1 MFFLFTEANYLY
13 CTNSSLLIEL
23 ICHYSKNGKILQFLY
38 GGELT
43 VQNTPE
49 ILGDVIKAARQRSGI
64 TMEELA
70 YKVGVTERYLYRIEN
85 ENKKPSFDVLF
96 QLIRELSIFPDEIF
110 YPEMNNVNLDL
121 EQLIRMLYTLDPE
134 TLSIIKSIVEI
145 FFKKL

>member
-1 MFFLFTEANYLY
+1 M
-13 CTNSSLLIEL
+13 
-23 ICHYSKNGKILQFLY
+23 
-38 GGELT
+38 
-43 VQNTPE
+43 QNTPE
-49 ILGDVIKAARQRSGI
+49 ILGGIIKAARQRSGI

>member
-1 MFFLFTEANYLY
+1 M
-13 CTNSSLLIEL
+13 
-23 ICHYSKNGKILQFLY
+23 
-38 GGELT
+38 
-43 VQNTPE
+43 QNTPE
-49 ILGDVIKAARQRSGI
+49 ILGDIIKAARQRSGI

-121 EQLIRMLYTLDPE
+121 EQLIRMLCTLDPE

>member
-1 MFFLFTEANYLY
+1 M
-13 CTNSSLLIEL
+13 
-23 ICHYSKNGKILQFLY
+23 
-38 GGELT
+38 
-43 VQNTPE
+43 QNTPE

-134 TLSIIKSIVEI
+134 TLIIIKSIVEI

>member
-1 MFFLFTEANYLY
+1 M
-13 CTNSSLLIEL
+13 
-23 ICHYSKNGKILQFLY
+23 
-38 GGELT
+38 
-43 VQNTPE
+43 QNTPE

>member
-1 MFFLFTEANYLY
+1 M
-13 CTNSSLLIEL
+13 
-23 ICHYSKNGKILQFLY
+23 
-38 GGELT
+38 
-43 VQNTPE
+43 QNTPE

-64 TMEELA
+64 TMKELA

>member
-1 MFFLFTEANYLY
+1 M
-13 CTNSSLLIEL
+13 
-23 ICHYSKNGKILQFLY
+23 
-38 GGELT
+38 
-43 VQNTPE
+43 QNTPE

-85 ENKKPSFDVLF
+85 ENKKPCFDVLF

>member
-1 MFFLFTEANYLY
+1 M
-13 CTNSSLLIEL
+13 
-23 ICHYSKNGKILQFLY
+23 
-38 GGELT
+38 
-43 VQNTPE
+43 QNTPE
-49 ILGDVIKAARQRSGI
+49 ILGDIIKAARQRSGI

-96 QLIRELSIFPDEIF
+96 QLIHELSIFPDEIF

>member
-1 MFFLFTEANYLY
+1 M
-13 CTNSSLLIEL
+13 
-23 ICHYSKNGKILQFLY
+23 
-38 GGELT
+38 
-43 VQNTPE
+43 QNTPE
-49 ILGDVIKAARQRSGI
+49 ILGDVIKTARQRSGI

-96 QLIRELSIFPDEIF
+96 RLIRELSISPDEIF

-121 EQLIRMLYTLDPE
+121 EELIRMLYTLGPE

>member
-1 MFFLFTEANYLY
+1 M
-13 CTNSSLLIEL
+13 
-23 ICHYSKNGKILQFLY
+23 
-38 GGELT
+38 
-43 VQNTPE
+43 QNTPE
-49 ILGDVIKAARQRSGI
+49 ILGDVIKTARQRSGI

>member
-1 MFFLFTEANYLY
+1 M
-13 CTNSSLLIEL
+13 
-23 ICHYSKNGKILQFLY
+23 
-38 GGELT
+38 
-43 VQNTPE
+43 QNTPE
-49 ILGDVIKAARQRSGI
+49 ILGDIIKAARQRSGI

-96 QLIRELSIFPDEIF
+96 QLIRKLSIFPDEIF

>member
-1 MFFLFTEANYLY
+1 M
-13 CTNSSLLIEL
+13 
-23 ICHYSKNGKILQFLY
+23 
-38 GGELT
+38 
-43 VQNTPE
+43 QNTPE

-85 ENKKPSFDVLF
+85 ENKKPSFDILF
-96 QLIRELSIFPDEIF
+96 RLIRELSISSDEIF

>member
-1 MFFLFTEANYLY
+1 M
-13 CTNSSLLIEL
+13 
-23 ICHYSKNGKILQFLY
+23 
-38 GGELT
+38 
-43 VQNTPE
+43 QNTPE

-85 ENKKPSFDVLF
+85 ENKKPSFDILF
-96 QLIRELSIFPDEIF
+96 RLIRELSISPDEIF

>member
-1 MFFLFTEANYLY
+1 
-13 CTNSSLLIEL
+13 
-23 ICHYSKNGKILQFLY
+23 
-38 GGELT
+38 

>member
-1 MFFLFTEANYLY
+1 M
-13 CTNSSLLIEL
+13 
-23 ICHYSKNGKILQFLY
+23 H
-38 GGELT
+38 
-43 VQNTPE
+43 NTPE
-49 ILGDVIKAARQRSGI
+49 ILGDIIKAARQRSGI

>member
-1 MFFLFTEANYLY
+1 
-13 CTNSSLLIEL
+13 
-23 ICHYSKNGKILQFLY
+23 
-38 GGELT
+38 

-49 ILGDVIKAARQRSGI
+49 ILGDIIKAARQRSGI

>member
-1 MFFLFTEANYLY
+1 M
-13 CTNSSLLIEL
+13 
-23 ICHYSKNGKILQFLY
+23 
-38 GGELT
+38 
-43 VQNTPE
+43 QNTPE

-85 ENKKPSFDVLF
+85 ENKKPSFDILF

>member
-1 MFFLFTEANYLY
+1 M
-13 CTNSSLLIEL
+13 
-23 ICHYSKNGKILQFLY
+23 
-38 GGELT
+38 
-43 VQNTPE
+43 QNTPE

-96 QLIRELSIFPDEIF
+96 QLIRELSITPDEIF

-121 EQLIRMLYTLDPE
+121 EQLIRMLYTLDSE

>member
-1 MFFLFTEANYLY
+1 M
-13 CTNSSLLIEL
+13 
-23 ICHYSKNGKILQFLY
+23 
-38 GGELT
+38 
-43 VQNTPE
+43 QNTPE
-49 ILGDVIKAARQRSGI
+49 ILGDVIKVARQRSGI

>member
-1 MFFLFTEANYLY
+1 M
-13 CTNSSLLIEL
+13 
-23 ICHYSKNGKILQFLY
+23 
-38 GGELT
+38 
-43 VQNTPE
+43 QNTPE

-121 EQLIRMLYTLDPE
+121 EQLIRMLYTL
-134 TLSIIKSIVEI
+134 
-145 FFKKL
+145 